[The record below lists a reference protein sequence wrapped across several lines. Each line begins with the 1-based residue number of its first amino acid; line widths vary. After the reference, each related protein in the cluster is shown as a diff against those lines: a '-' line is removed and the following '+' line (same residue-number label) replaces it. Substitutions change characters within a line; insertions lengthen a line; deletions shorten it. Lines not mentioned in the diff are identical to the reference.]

1 MVESKLTGII
11 RAEDGRSPGRGNARR
26 TGHATA
32 VHPAAGL
39 LWRRAVTSAA
49 PTRVRPAGLLAA
61 VLLAC
66 MVLAAPGAAQE
77 TTPAPAP
84 SATPAVIPIPEIA
97 SKAEE
102 TAARLRAMSATLQ
115 PSADVQE
122 IDAGSAALGARIEAR
137 SRDHTAAL
145 AAGPALRALG
155 QMITSWQT
163 ERGTLSGWGQTLTWY
178 ANEQEK
184 QISELAALTDSWN
197 ATLEQARAANA
208 PPAVVDRINATLA
221 SIKDTRR
228 DVEKYRAQILS
239 LQDRV
244 ARETSTC
251 DELIERITEFRKKEV
266 GQVFVRDTQPFLGAL
281 LAQQHAGATA
291 ESIRNALRDEVAT
304 LPEFAQRAVASLVV
318 QILLLIALCMTFRK
332 AQQRAQT
339 WVEQDRELERATRI
353 FGFPYSAALIVTIS
367 LANWLYPWAPHLVTQ
382 VLGVAALVPVVRI
395 VRALVQ
401 PRLKPAVYALACF
414 YVMDRVRDVVSPVPP
429 LEQTILVAEMAIGI
443 VVLLWMLR
451 RGDLAAPVAPAD
463 EGELRLD
470 EEDDTAASSA
480 LRTGARF
487 VLAAFVIA
495 LVSGLLGFMRLAH
508 LVGGGTLI
516 AAYLATALFACVSA
530 LDGLVAY
537 ALRARPLRLLRSVR
551 RHRPLLQTQAWRV
564 LRWAGVLFWI
574 LATLYQFQ
582 ILDPIVDRV
591 GAALTTTI
599 GFGAISVTLGDLI
612 AFGITLWIS
621 FLLSRLVR
629 FVLEEDVFP
638 TIELPR
644 GVPYAISSLVH
655 YVVLASGTL
664 LAFAVMGLDLN
675 RFTILAGAL
684 GVGVGFGLQNVV
696 NNFVSG
702 LILLFER
709 PIQVGDVV
717 KLKDVS
723 GEVKRIGIRSSTVRT
738 GDGADVIM
746 PNGSLIADPVINW
759 TLTDRTRKVTLD
771 VRAAYGNE
779 PERVIGM
786 LIEAAKANERVMAH
800 PEPTAQLV
808 RFGEI
813 ALEFTLEAWIS
824 RHEQGGVAKSEI
836 AIDVYRRFR
845 EAGIEIPVAPTTP
858 GVPTVPPVDDAEEP
872 EA

>member
-1 MVESKLTGII
+1 MLESKLIGII

-26 TGHATA
+26 TAGATA

-66 MVLAAPGAAQE
+66 VVLAAPGAAQE

-102 TAARLRAMSATLQ
+102 TAARLRAIGATLQ
-115 PSADVQE
+115 PSADLQA
-122 IDAGSAALGARIEAR
+122 IDAGSSALAARIDAR

-163 ERGTLSGWGQTLTWY
+163 ERGTLVGWGQTLTWY

-184 QISELAALTDSWN
+184 QIAELATATDSWN
-197 ATLEQARAANA
+197 ATLDQARAANA

-228 DVEKYRAQILS
+228 DVEKYRAQILA

-304 LPEFAQRAVASLVV
+304 LPEFAQRAAMWLFV
-318 QILLLIALCMTFRK
+318 QTALLIALCLTFRK
-332 AQQRAQT
+332 AQQRART
-339 WVEQDRELERATRI
+339 WVDQDRELERATRI

-367 LANWLYPWAPHLVTQ
+367 LANWLYPWAPHLVIQ
-382 VLGVAALVPVVRI
+382 LLGIVGLVPVVRI

-429 LEQTILVAEMAIGI
+429 LEQTILVAEMAVGI

-451 RGDLAAPVAPAD
+451 RGDLAAPVASEAEDALRVDD
-463 EGELRLD
+463 E
-470 EEDDTAASSA
+470 TPASSA

-582 ILDPIVDRV
+582 ILDPIADRV

-621 FLLSRLVR
+621 FLLSRFVR

-638 TIELPR
+638 TVELPR
-644 GVPYAISSLVH
+644 GVPYAISSLIH
-655 YVVLASGTL
+655 YVILISGTL

-684 GVGVGFGLQNVV
+684 GVGVGFGLQNVT

-779 PERVIGM
+779 PERVIGI

-824 RHEQGGVAKSEI
+824 RHEQGGAAKSEI

-858 GVPTVPPVDDAEEP
+858 GVPAAPPVHDGEEP

>member
-1 MVESKLTGII
+1 
-11 RAEDGRSPGRGNARR
+11 
-26 TGHATA
+26 
-32 VHPAAGL
+32 
-39 LWRRAVTSAA
+39 VTSAA
-49 PTRVRPAGLLAA
+49 PTRVRPARLRAAA

-66 MVLAAPGAAQE
+66 LVLAAPGAAQE
-77 TTPAPAP
+77 TTPTPAP
-84 SATPAVIPIPEIA
+84 SATPAAIPIPEIA
-97 SKAEE
+97 SRAEE
-102 TAARLRAMSATLQ
+102 TTTRLRVITASLQ
-115 PSADVQE
+115 PSPELEA
-122 IDAGSAALGARIEAR
+122 IDNESAALATRIDARA
-137 SRDHTAAL
+137 RDHASAL
-145 AAGPALRALG
+145 ESGPALRALA
-155 QMITSWQT
+155 QMTTSWQT
-163 ERGTLSGWGQTLTWY
+163 ERSTLAGWSDTLTWY
-178 ANEQEK
+178 ANEQEN
-184 QISELAALTDSWN
+184 QIRELASLTDGWN

-208 PPAVVDRINATLA
+208 PPAVIDRIQEVLA
-221 SIKDTRR
+221 GIRDTRR
-228 DVEKYRAQILS
+228 AVEKYRAQILT

-244 ARETSTC
+244 AREASTS
-251 DELIERITEFRKKEV
+251 DELIQRIADFRKKEV
-266 GQVFVRDTQPFLGAL
+266 GQVFVRDTAPLLGAL
-281 LAQQHAGATA
+281 FAQRTEGGTATA
-291 ESIRNALRDEVAT
+291 IRNALRDEIATVPDFLRRAT
-304 LPEFAQRAVASLVV
+304 LPLVLQV
-318 QILLLIALCMTFRK
+318 ILLAILCSIFRK
-332 AQQRAQT
+332 AQGRAGK
-339 WVEQDRELERATRI
+339 WVENDRELDRAARI
-353 FGFPYSAALIVTIS
+353 FGFPYSAALIVTV
-367 LANWLYPWAPHLVTQ
+367 ATGNWLYPWAPHLVAQ
-382 VLGVAALVPVVRI
+382 VAGVVALVPVTRI
-395 VRALVQ
+395 VRALVH
-401 PRLKPAVYALACF
+401 PRLRPAVYTLAGL
-414 YVMDRVRDVVSPVPP
+414 YLMDRVRDVVAPVPP
-429 LEQTILVAEMAIGI
+429 LEQTILIAEMAIGI

-451 RGDLAAPVAPAD
+451 RGDLAAPVATTDAD
-463 EGELRLD
+463 GAAVDD
-470 EEDDTAASSA
+470 EEMPASGA

-495 LVSGLLGFMRLAH
+495 LASGLLGYMRLAH

-516 AAYLATALFACVSA
+516 GAYLATGLFACVSA

-564 LRWAGVLFWI
+564 LRWVGVAFWV

-582 ILDPIVDRV
+582 ILDPVADRV
-591 GAALTTTI
+591 GAILTTTF
-599 GFGAISVTLGDLI
+599 GLGAISVTLGDLI
-612 AFGITLWIS
+612 GFGITVWFS
-621 FLLSRLVR
+621 FLLSRFVR
-629 FVLEEDVFP
+629 FILDEDVFP

-644 GVPYAISSLVH
+644 GVPYAISSLIH
-655 YVVLASGTL
+655 YVILISGTL

-675 RFTILAGAL
+675 RFTVLAGAL

-779 PERVIGM
+779 PERVIA
-786 LIEAAKANERVMAH
+786 LLVEAAKANEHVMEH
-800 PEPTAQLV
+800 PEPVAQLV

-824 RHEQGGVAKSEI
+824 RHEQGGAAKSEI
-836 AIDVYRRFR
+836 AIDVYRRLR

-858 GVPTVPPVDDAEEP
+858 PRASGSDEP

>member
-1 MVESKLTGII
+1 
-11 RAEDGRSPGRGNARR
+11 
-26 TGHATA
+26 
-32 VHPAAGL
+32 
-39 LWRRAVTSAA
+39 VTSAA
-49 PTRVRPAGLLAA
+49 PTRARAAGLLAA

-66 MVLAAPGAAQE
+66 VVLAAPGAAQDP
-77 TTPAPAP
+77 TPAPAP
-84 SATPAVIPIPEIA
+84 SATPAIIPIPEIA

-102 TAARLRAMSATLQ
+102 TAARLRAMSASLQ
-115 PSADVQE
+115 PSADVQA
-122 IDAGSAALGARIEAR
+122 IDAGSTALGARIDAR
-137 SRDHTAAL
+137 ARDHAAAL
-145 AAGPALRALG
+145 AAGPALRALA
-155 QMITSWQT
+155 QMVTSWQT
-163 ERGTLSGWGQTLTWY
+163 ERSTLAGWGGTLTWY

-184 QISELAALTDSWN
+184 QIAELAAATDSWT

-208 PPAVVDRINATLA
+208 PPAVIDRINSTLA
-221 SIKDTRR
+221 AIKDTRR
-228 DVEKYRAQILS
+228 DVEKYRAQILA

-251 DELIERITEFRKKEV
+251 DELIERLTEFRKKEV
-266 GQVFVRDTQPFLGAL
+266 GQVFVRDTQPLLGAL
-281 LAQQHAGATA
+281 FARQHGGATA

-304 LPEFAQRAVASLVV
+304 LPEFAQRAAVWLLV
-318 QILLLIALCMTFRK
+318 QAALLIALCMTFRK

-339 WVEQDRELERATRI
+339 WVDQDRELERATRI
-353 FGFPYSAALIVTIS
+353 FGFPYSAALIVTIA

-382 VLGVAALVPVVRI
+382 LLGVVGLVPVVRI

-429 LEQTILVAEMAIGI
+429 LEQTILMAEMAIGI
-443 VVLLWMLR
+443 IVLLWMLR
-451 RGDLAAPVAPAD
+451 RGDLAAPIVSQEA
-463 EGELRLD
+463 GELRVDDD
-470 EEDDTAASSA
+470 ETPASSA

-582 ILDPIVDRV
+582 ILDPIAERV
-591 GAALTTTI
+591 GATLTTTL
-599 GFGAISVTLGDLI
+599 GFGAISVTLGDVI
-612 AFGITLWIS
+612 GFGITVWVS
-621 FLLSRLVR
+621 FLLSRFVR

-644 GVPYAISSLVH
+644 GVPYAISSLIH
-655 YVVLASGTL
+655 YVILISGTL

-738 GDGADVIM
+738 GDGADVIL
-746 PNGSLIADPVINW
+746 PNGNLIADPVINW
-759 TLTDRTRKVTLD
+759 TLTDRTRKITLD

-779 PERVIGM
+779 PERVIA
-786 LIEAAKANERVMAH
+786 LLVDAAKANERVMGH
-800 PEPTAQLV
+800 PEPVAQLV
-808 RFGEI
+808 RFGDI

-824 RHEQGGVAKSEI
+824 RHEQGGAAKSEI
-836 AIDVYRRFR
+836 AIDVYRRLR
-845 EAGIEIPVAPTTP
+845 AAGIEIPVAPTTP
-858 GVPTVPPVDDAEEP
+858 GTPPTDGGEEP
-872 EA
+872 AA